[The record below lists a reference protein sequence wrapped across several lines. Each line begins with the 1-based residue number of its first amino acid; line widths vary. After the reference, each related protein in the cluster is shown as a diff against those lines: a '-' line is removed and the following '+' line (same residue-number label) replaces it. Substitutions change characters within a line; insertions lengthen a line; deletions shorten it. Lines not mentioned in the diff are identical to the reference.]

1 MSIEKVNTY
10 LTSGVKTPFFYF
22 VGDSRYQDAKEKLAE
37 MGFSIIR
44 VSDYCQNNDK
54 LPDIDR
60 LFDQLTTSDE
70 HTNENKMAV
79 IAWRVPCASWKQR
92 GNKCLISIKRFKVWN
107 RKGRFTLTWNKRTS

>member
-1 MSIEKVNTY
+1 MSIDKVNTY
-10 LTSGVKTPFFYF
+10 LTSSVKTPFFYF

-54 LPDIDR
+54 LPDIDK

-70 HTNENKMAV
+70 HTSENKMV
-79 IAWRVPCASWKQR
+79 LLASFLALR
-92 GNKCLISIKRFKVWN
+92 GNNEAASVLSQLRFKLGTGKVVYSTWN
-107 RKGRFTLTWNKRTS
+107 RRTS

>member
-1 MSIEKVNTY
+1 
-10 LTSGVKTPFFYF
+10 
-22 VGDSRYQDAKEKLAE
+22 

-79 IAWRVPCASWKQR
+79 IGLGEFLALR
-92 GNKCLISIKRFKVWN
+92 GNNEATSVLSQLKDFKAWN